1 MISLKLT
8 RWLLGYARFS
18 VRGGSPERFLNQ
30 CARNGINLWDIR
42 GGGNCGACV
51 VAGSYRLLRS
61 CARKAGCRL
70 KVEERHGFPFATK
83 GIRKRRGLLVGAALG
98 AAVIGLLSMNV
109 WSIEVSGNTTIP
121 TQTIKNE
128 LAAMGVVCGT
138 PKRYVDPQMLQQR
151 LMLKFPQIAWLSVN
165 TIGCSAEIR
174 LQERTEKPLIQ
185 EKEYTVCNIKA
196 AATGQIVSLEVY
208 TGTAQVKEGDAVVE
222 GQLLI
227 SGVVEND
234 LGVPSLRHA
243 AGKVIA
249 ETTRTMTEEVA
260 LKRTEIKPTGRVV
273 TQRSF
278 NLFGIRIPLTLAG
291 KPNGNYEAEGLL
303 TEVRLMNSVLP
314 MSLYEQKW
322 VEHDSYSYTLNRDQA
337 IQLAE
342 EQIKQR
348 LQSELKDVQ
357 VVSQSATDQIK
368 DSKLI
373 YTVNLKCRENIA
385 QESEI
390 LIK

>member
-8 RWLLGYARFS
+8 RWFLGYARFS
-18 VRGGSPERFLNQ
+18 VKGGSPERFLNQ
-30 CARNGINLWDIR
+30 CARSGVNLWDIR

-51 VAGSYRLLRS
+51 AAGSYRSLHS

-70 KVEERHGFPFATK
+70 KVQERHGFPFATK
-83 GIRKRRGLLVGAALG
+83 GIRKRRGLLAGAALA
-98 AAVIGLLSMNV
+98 AAVIWALSMNV

-121 TQTIKNE
+121 TQAIKNE
-128 LAAMGVVCGT
+128 LAAMGVACGT
-138 PKRYVDPQMLQQR
+138 PKRNVDPQMLQQR
-151 LMLKFPQIAWLSVN
+151 LMLKFPQIGWLSVN
-165 TIGCSAEIR
+165 TIGCSAEVR
-174 LQERTEKPLIQ
+174 LQEKTEKPPIV
-185 EKEYTVCNIKA
+185 EKEYSVCNIKA
-196 AATGQIVSLEVY
+196 AATGQIVSLKVY

-227 SGVVEND
+227 SGVVENNQ
-234 LGVPSLRHA
+234 GVASLRHA
-243 AGKVIA
+243 AGEIIA

-260 LKRTEIKPTGRVV
+260 LNRTETRQTGRVV

-278 NLFGIRIPLTLAG
+278 NIFGIRVPLTLAG
-291 KPNGNYEAEGLL
+291 KPNGNYRAEGLL

-314 MSLYEQKW
+314 MSIYEENW
-322 VEHDSYSYTLNRDQA
+322 VEHDSYSYTLSREQA
-337 IQLAE
+337 IRLAE
-342 EQIKQR
+342 KQIEQR
-348 LQSELKDVQ
+348 AHTELKDAQ
-357 VVSQSATDQIK
+357 VISQSASGKID

>member
-1 MISLKLT
+1 MISLQLT

-18 VRGGSPERFLNQ
+18 VKGGSPERFLNQ
-30 CARNGINLWDIR
+30 CARKGINLWDIR

-51 VAGSYRLLRS
+51 VAGSYRLLHS

-83 GIRKRRGLLVGAALG
+83 GLRKRRGLLVGAVLG

-121 TQTIKNE
+121 TQAIKNE

-138 PKRYVDPQMLQQR
+138 PKRNVDPQMLQQR

-165 TIGCSAEIR
+165 TIGCSAEVR
-174 LQERTEKPLIQ
+174 LQEKTEKPKIE
-185 EKEYTVCNIKA
+185 EKKFTVCNIKA
-196 AATGQIVSLEVY
+196 AATGQIVKLEVY
-208 TGTAQVKEGDAVVE
+208 TGTPQVKEGDAVVE

-227 SGVVEND
+227 SGVVENNQ
-234 LGVPSLRHA
+234 GVVSLRHA

-260 LKRTEIKPTGRVV
+260 LQRTDVKQTGRVV

-278 NLFGIRIPLTLAG
+278 NLFGIRIPLTLVG
-291 KPNGNYEAEGLL
+291 KPNGNYKAEGLL
-303 TEVRLMNSVLP
+303 TEIRLMNSVLP
-314 MSLYEQKW
+314 MSLYEENW
-322 VEHDSYSYTLNRDQA
+322 VEYDSYSYTLNREQA
-337 IQLAE
+337 IRLAE
-342 EQIKQR
+342 RQIEER
-348 LQSELKDVQ
+348 VQSELKDVE
-357 VVSQSATDQIK
+357 VISKSATDKIS

-373 YTVNLKCRENIA
+373 YTVNLQCRENIA